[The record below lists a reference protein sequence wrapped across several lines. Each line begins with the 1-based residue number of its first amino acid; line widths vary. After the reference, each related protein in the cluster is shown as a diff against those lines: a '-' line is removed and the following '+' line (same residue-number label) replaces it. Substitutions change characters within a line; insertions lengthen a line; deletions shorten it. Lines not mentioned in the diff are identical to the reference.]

1 MAPGSREPQGSRL
14 PGSRK
19 PQGTR
24 EPPGSHD
31 PPGTSP
37 ASIARTLQ
45 STVGNRAMQRLVA
58 NAGRPA
64 RAAGSR
70 ALVQRKFTVASLT
83 IGTFDPQFKN
93 FEFATG
99 LSPAYKKKLAEKF
112 GAPSVARLDAW
123 ARAAEELPGSPF
135 ATWGDAIAAAAKHDP
150 PGPGP
155 APSPGGP
162 PGGPGVSAPS
172 VSSAVLLP
180 PPSPVFGA
188 GIAPPAPALLAADAR
203 SLVAQLP
210 PGHAAVLTAGDRISC
225 QAGLLMINGQVQ
237 GHVAFFGEMQPC
249 DFATLVAW
257 TREPETSTAVKPL
270 TKSWSYRLRVELML
284 AQARARA
291 RELVGEARMRQ
302 PPFAQMTLA
311 DTIRLYD
318 IVNSSDYEGVLKLPD
333 LPRRAA
339 QFALDPP
346 PSAVHEFVG
355 RLSFFMHAAQHLGL
369 IEEQRSEPAGEKEEK
384 EKEGTR
390 AGGFSLNPAAPD
402 TLRRLL
408 GDLDPALRDA
418 GVVRPCAIHLTA
430 LGSSPLGSANV
441 PRLTKLIREK
451 AESKELGFGSSTSAA
466 DHIVKHL
473 KPADLAVARDNPR
486 ALVSIGVRYL
496 EEARGLILS
505 KCDVTS
511 TLSQDGRVR
520 SFAFAAG
527 GAHVIVLLFAD
538 GTVRIATYIAPNRL

>member
-1 MAPGSREPQGSRL
+1 V
-14 PGSRK
+14 
-19 PQGTR
+19 
-24 EPPGSHD
+24 
-31 PPGTSP
+31 
-37 ASIARTLQ
+37 SIARALQ

-58 NAGRPA
+58 NARRPA
-64 RAAGSR
+64 RVAGSR

-83 IGTFDPQFKN
+83 IGKFKPALEN
-93 FEFATG
+93 WEFATA
-99 LSPAYKKKLAEKF
+99 LSPMYRKKLVEAFDE
-112 GAPSVARLDAW
+112 PSVARLDAW

-155 APSPGGP
+155 APSPGGS
-162 PGGPGVSAPS
+162 PGGPGASAPS

-188 GIAPPAPALLAADAR
+188 GIAPPAPAVLAADAR

-210 PGHAAVLTAGDRISC
+210 LGHAAVLTAGDRISC
-225 QAGLLMINGQVQ
+225 QAGLFMINGQVQ
-237 GHVAFFGEMQPC
+237 GDAAFFGEMQPQ

-257 TREPETSTAVKPL
+257 TRKPETFAADVNRL
-270 TKSWSYRLRVELML
+270 TKSWSYRLRVEFML
-284 AQARARA
+284 TRAKEKLC
-291 RELVGEARMRQ
+291 ELIGEARMRQ

-318 IVNSSDYEGVLKLPD
+318 IVNSSDYEGILKLPD
-333 LPRRAA
+333 LPQRAA

-384 EKEGTR
+384 EKEGAR
-390 AGGFSLNPAAPD
+390 ARSFSLNPAAPD

-418 GVVRPCAIHLTA
+418 GVVRPCTLDLKA
-430 LGSSPLGSANV
+430 LGPSPLGSANV
-441 PRLTKLIREK
+441 PRLTKLICDK
-451 AESKELGFGSSTSAA
+451 AESKELCFGSPTSAA

-473 KPADLAVARDNPR
+473 KPADLVVARDNPR
-486 ALVSIGVRYL
+486 ALVPIGVRYL

>member
-1 MAPGSREPQGSRL
+1 
-14 PGSRK
+14 
-19 PQGTR
+19 
-24 EPPGSHD
+24 
-31 PPGTSP
+31 
-37 ASIARTLQ
+37 
-45 STVGNRAMQRLVA
+45 MQRLVA

-83 IGTFDPQFKN
+83 IGAFDPQFKN

-112 GAPSVARLDAW
+112 GALPAARLDAW

-162 PGGPGVSAPS
+162 GASAPS

-180 PPSPVFGA
+180 PLSPIFGA
-188 GIAPPAPALLAADAR
+188 GLAPPAPAVLAADAW

-225 QAGLLMINGQVQ
+225 QAGLLRINDQVQ
-237 GHVAFFGEMQPC
+237 GDVAFFGEMSAR

-257 TREPETSTAVKPL
+257 TRTPETFGAVNRL
-270 TKSWSYRLRVELML
+270 TKSWSYRLRVEFML
-284 AQARARA
+284 TQAKEKLC
-291 RELVGEARMRQ
+291 ELIGEARMRQ

-318 IVNSSDYEGVLKLPD
+318 IVNGSDYEGVLKLPD
-333 LPRRAA
+333 LPQRAA

-355 RLSFFMHAAQHLGL
+355 RLSFFVHAVQHLGL
-369 IEEQRSEPAGEKEEK
+369 IEGQPAEPAGEKGEEK
-384 EKEGTR
+384 EKEGAR

-408 GDLDPALRDA
+408 GDLDPALRGA
-418 GVVRPCAIHLTA
+418 GVVRPCALDLKA

-441 PRLTKLIREK
+441 PRLTKLICEK
-451 AESKELGFGSSTSAA
+451 AESKELCFGSPTSAA

-473 KPADLAVARDNPR
+473 KPAELSVARDNPR
-486 ALVSIGVRYL
+486 ALVPIGVRYL
-496 EEARGLILS
+496 EEARGLVRS
-505 KCDVTS
+505 ERAVRS
-511 TLSQDGRVR
+511 TLSQDGHAR
-520 SFAFAAG
+520 SFTFAAG
-527 GAHVIVLLFAD
+527 DAHVIVLLFAD